1 MISSGLGPSKAQTS
15 DSMERLNILNMKTT
29 DIEEC
34 NRLIQETREKQAR
47 LEQLKELK
55 VSKRKEQFES
65 VYSLKTTLQRGF
77 NVQNEVASCF
87 ADIEKVI
94 ESENDLK
101 MFLCSSEQAKLDVKS
116 GDGSMLVAA
125 GTTQKSSQNLVK
137 GLKDI
142 NSSVVGPDSVNSALD
157 FVSNLTERSD
167 RTYLAAVTCATR
179 GGLVRPEFA

>member
-1 MISSGLGPSKAQTS
+1 
-15 DSMERLNILNMKTT
+15 MKTM

-55 VSKRKEQFES
+55 VNKRKEQFES
-65 VYSLKTTLQRGF
+65 VHSLKITLQKGF
-77 NVQNEVASCF
+77 SVQNEVANCF
-87 ADIEKVI
+87 SDIEKVI

-116 GDGSMLVAA
+116 SDGSMLIAA

-137 GLKDI
+137 GLKEI
-142 NSSVVGPDSVNSALD
+142 NSSLAGPDSVNSALE
-157 FVSNLTERSD
+157 FVSNLTERGD

-179 GGLVRPEFA
+179 GELVKPEFA

>member
-1 MISSGLGPSKAQTS
+1 
-15 DSMERLNILNMKTT
+15 MERLNILNMKAT

-34 NRLIQETREKQAR
+34 NRLIKETREKEAR
-47 LEQLKELK
+47 LEQLKELKELK

-65 VYSLKTTLQRGF
+65 VRSLKITLQRGF
-77 NVQNEVASCF
+77 NVQNEVADCF

-116 GDGSMLVAA
+116 GDGSMLIAA

-142 NSSVVGPDSVNSALD
+142 NRSVAGPDSVNSVLD

-179 GGLVRPEFA
+179 GGLVKPEFA